1 MTAIWTARVTV
12 PFLALVSVLGPSVH
26 AQQGTAEKAVGPA
39 VGHAALPPHP
49 SRFNRDTL
57 SPGGGAG
64 RDPKG
69 PALSG
74 TTRVVPSRV
83 SSADSDAWRES
94 ISEHLDQSIA
104 ELRTNA
110 GGEKTLALVVTW
122 GKGTEARWPSTLA
135 PSLPP
140 SENDLRFPTFASILR
155 EKGLPASLVSI
166 AEVESGFN
174 PRALSP
180 KGARGLWQLMP
191 TTARRYGL
199 LVERHLDE
207 RIDPVKST
215 FAAAEYMKDLYT
227 RFQDWPLAL
236 AAYNAGEN
244 RVEQALQ
251 RVGAQDFWTLQ
262 RQAALPDETLRYVP
276 AVLARLRMP
285 LSSSALASTSLTAP
299 PPTSL
304 LAKDP
309 VAQGR
314 IVYAG
319 TATSFQVPVGSEQ
332 F

>member
-1 MTAIWTARVTV
+1 MTGIWTARVTV
-12 PFLALVSVLGPSVH
+12 PFLALVSVLAPSVR
-26 AQQGTAEKAVGPA
+26 AQQGTPEKTAVSA
-39 VGHAALPPHP
+39 VSQAALPPHL
-49 SRFNRDTL
+49 SATADAL
-57 SPGGGAG
+57 SPGRGAG
-64 RDPKG
+64 RGSKG
-69 PALSG
+69 QTLPG
-74 TTRVVPSRV
+74 TTQVAPSRV
-83 SSADSDAWRES
+83 FSPDLNAWRES

-104 ELRTNA
+104 ELR
-110 GGEKTLALVVTW
+110 GEAQQERTLALVVTW
-122 GKGTEARWPSTLA
+122 GKGTEARLPPTQA
-135 PSLPP
+135 QSLMP
-140 SENDLRFPTFASILR
+140 SENELRFATIAGILR
-155 EKGLPASLVSI
+155 EKGLPTSLVSI

-174 PRALSP
+174 PKALSP

-199 LVERHLDE
+199 LVEGHLDE

-215 FAAAEYMKDLYT
+215 FAAAAYMKDLYAQ
-227 RFQDWPLAL
+227 FGDWPLAL

-309 VAQGR
+309 FAQGR

>member
-12 PFLALVSVLGPSVH
+12 PFLALVSVLAASVH

-122 GKGTEARWPSTLA
+122 GKGTEVRLPPTQAQ
-135 PSLPP
+135 SLMP
-140 SENDLRFPTFASILR
+140 SENELRFATIAGILR
-155 EKGLPASLVSI
+155 EKGLPASLVSV

-174 PRALSP
+174 PMALSP

-191 TTARRYGL
+191 ETARRYRL
-199 LVERHLDE
+199 IVEPHLDE

-215 FAAAEYMKDLYT
+215 FAAAAYMKDLYT

-236 AAYNAGEN
+236 AAYNAGQD
-244 RVEQALQ
+244 RVEQALR
-251 RVGAQDFWTLQ
+251 RVGAQNFWTLQ
-262 RQAALPDETLRYVP
+262 QQAALPDETLRYVP

-285 LSSSALASTSLTAP
+285 LSSSALASTSLAAP
-299 PPTSL
+299 PPTSR

-309 VAQGR
+309 VPQGR

-319 TATSFQVPVGSEQ
+319 TATSFPVPAGSGQ